1 MSKAVSSALW
11 WKHPLRLLAAIGE
24 DLIWCKASSMD
35 ATTLLS
41 LMIGTP
47 AWRAAN
53 ERCTSTTIYRR
64 PEASERKMGDH
75 MGDQKYLD
83 TKKPRKIR
91 ALMKNS
97 GGSVEIRTLSGHPR
111 LKTRIKTTSTAQTTR
126 RLGWLIETA
135 AEQFR
140 RFLR

>member
-1 MSKAVSSALW
+1 MSKAVSSALR

-35 ATTLLS
+35 ATTSLS

-47 AWRAAN
+47 ARRAAN

-64 PEASERKMGDH
+64 PEASERKMGDQ
-75 MGDQKYLD
+75 MGDQKYSG

-97 GGSVEIRTLSGHPR
+97 GGSVEIRTQRNGASLAGSVDFCGLESAFVSVFVPR
-111 LKTRIKTTSTAQTTR
+111 VFPR
-126 RLGWLIETA
+126 
-135 AEQFR
+135 
-140 RFLR
+140 